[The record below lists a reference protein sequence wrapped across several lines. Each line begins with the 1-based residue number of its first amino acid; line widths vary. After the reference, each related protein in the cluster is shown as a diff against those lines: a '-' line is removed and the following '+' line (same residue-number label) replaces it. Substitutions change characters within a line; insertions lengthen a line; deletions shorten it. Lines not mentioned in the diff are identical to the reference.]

1 MTHNHISFIGCEH
14 PYNDARIVLFGAPFD
29 GTVSFRPGTRFAPS
43 VIRQDSFGLETY
55 SPYLDKDLKDAN
67 VHDAGDIDVVFGN
80 TRKTLDR
87 IRDKAKDIVTSNKIP
102 FLIGGEHLVTL
113 GAIEALSERFPNLK
127 VLHFDAHTDLRD
139 SYEDEKLSHA
149 TVMRRVYELLGDKS
163 IYQFGIRSGL
173 KEEFL
178 FAKNHLTIEPF
189 TLNTV
194 GDVVKNLNANP
205 IYISLDLD
213 VLDPSTMMGTGT
225 PEPGGVT
232 FKELTHALYQL
243 KGLNIVGCDVVELSP
258 HYDNSGVS
266 TAVAAKLIRELLM
279 IL

>member
-1 MTHNHISFIGCEH
+1 MTSNYISFIGCEH
-14 PYNDARIVLFGAPFD
+14 DYKEARIVLFGAPFD
-29 GTVSFRPGTRFAPS
+29 GTVSFKPGTRFAPS

-55 SPYLDKDLKDAN
+55 SPYLNKHLEDAL
-67 VHDAGDIDVVFGN
+67 VHDAGDIDIAYGN

-87 IRDKAKDIVTSNKIP
+87 IREKAYTIIESNKIP

-113 GAIEALSERFPNLK
+113 GNIEALSERYPNLK

-139 SYEDEKLSHA
+139 RYEDEKLSHA
-149 TVMRRVYELLGDKS
+149 TVMRRVYDLLGEKS

-173 KEEFL
+173 KEEFQ
-178 FAKNHLTIEPF
+178 FANTHLTIEPF
-189 TLNTV
+189 TLDTV
-194 GDVVKNLNANP
+194 GNVVKSLNDTP

-232 FKELTHALYQL
+232 FKELINALYQL

-258 HYDNSGVS
+258 HYDTSGVS

>member
-258 HYDNSGVS
+258 HYDTSGVS